1 MARYID
7 AERLCRGLRDMASV
21 QYPDRQHAI
30 LGVISTIENFPTA
43 DVVEVRHG
51 EWVHHESTAG
61 GIHDT
66 YRCSICG
73 VITSWTTKF
82 CPNCGAKMDGRRDT

>member
-21 QYPDRQHAI
+21 QYPDKQNTI
-30 LGVISTIENFPTA
+30 LGVVSTIENTPTA

-51 EWVHHESTAG
+51 EWKINPDG
-61 GIHDT
+61 
-66 YRCSICG
+66 YYPYCSSCG
-73 VITSWTTKF
+73 TEPENGVMSNY
-82 CPNCGAKMDGRRDT
+82 CPNCGVKMKK